1 MDIINVWPVWRPC
14 ETTSS
19 VPRLATA
26 SAIKQSPILT
36 NSIFHAPT
44 LFLWIKP
51 INAFKFQSITQI
63 YAILFSF
70 TEVTGL
76 VIHHIMLSTTSKVN
90 QGATSSTTALA
101 LLSRFNMTNQASPT
115 LCTVTSQRSTVKQKS
130 QHKSSS
136 ITAGSSSLALVKYW
150 MKRTTLP
157 YLCLSTA
164 MMKMSP

>member
-1 MDIINVWPVWRPC
+1 MDIINVWPVWRPYV
-14 ETTSS
+14 TTSS
-19 VPRLATA
+19 VHRLASA
-26 SAIKQSPILT
+26 SAIKQSQILT
-36 NSIFHAPT
+36 TSLYLAQT

-70 TEVTGL
+70 TKVAGL
-76 VIHHIMLSTTSKVN
+76 VIKHITLSTTSQDN
-90 QGATSSTTALA
+90 QRATSSSTAPA
-101 LLSRFNMTNQASPT
+101 LSSRFNMTNQASPT
-115 LCTVTSQRSTVKQKS
+115 LCTVTSQRLTVRRKS
-130 QHKSSS
+130 QHNSSS
-136 ITAGSSSLALVKYW
+136 IIADSSSLVLVKYW